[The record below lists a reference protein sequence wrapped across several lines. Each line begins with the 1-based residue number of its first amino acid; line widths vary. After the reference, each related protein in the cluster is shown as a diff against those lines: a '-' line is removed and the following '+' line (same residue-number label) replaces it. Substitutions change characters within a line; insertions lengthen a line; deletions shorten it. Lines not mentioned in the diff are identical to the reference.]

1 MDRNPP
7 NSKEGSGEDK
17 DGSSE
22 VKDGSNRSI
31 SSDSFNKRLLGC
43 SINNITTLGGGVS
56 DSTFE
61 AGCTLDCYW
70 GDASTS
76 SDVCS
81 AQSSTGK
88 RSLDNNGLSP
98 RPLTRPK
105 YGSDTPCASVVE
117 VAAHAEVPRRLT
129 RNERWEERFLTADE
143 ADADANADADAD
155 ADPDA
160 AAEFDAAADAN
171 ANADADADP
180 EVAAG
185 AEVPRR
191 LTANERWEKR
201 FLAADDAPDDAKNAG
216 ADADGVRADLRLIL
230 NSVLD
235 IQKAIE
241 RMAARGI

>member
-43 SINNITTLGGGVS
+43 SINNITTSGGGVS

-143 ADADANADADAD
+143 ADADADADPDAAAAAESDADVDANADADAD
-155 ADPDA
+155 AD
-160 AAEFDAAADAN
+160 ADGD
-171 ANADADADP
+171 ADADAD
-180 EVAAG
+180 
-185 AEVPRR
+185 
-191 LTANERWEKR
+191 
-201 FLAADDAPDDAKNAG
+201 
-216 ADADGVRADLRLIL
+216 ADA
-230 NSVLD
+230 
-235 IQKAIE
+235 
-241 RMAARGI
+241 AAEG